1 MTYKKEVAD
10 RMGNLFPSRA
20 IFNTLGALMK
30 QPMLLEDGKIRLDR
44 NDFIAEGVSKFH
56 LVMFATISNLYDKG
70 SVNITPTDVE
80 GYLADYPDLH
90 KTFMENDGV
99 NWCYEALE
107 LSEVKNYEVY
117 ATKVKKY
124 SLLRELQNK
133 GISLEG
139 IYEEVDNPDEVDE
152 QAQGYFD
159 SLSID
164 DIIKEIEMRV
174 GEISSAFQIGYDRES
189 TKAGDNGIEL
199 LKQFK
204 EKPMYGLPTVGE
216 MQNTI
221 FRGLLPKTGMLRSSA
236 TNTGKTRIALGEAT
250 DIAISK
256 WYNHQTKQWE
266 RKGNKHKVLF
276 ISTEM
281 SEDELQ
287 PTMWAYI
294 SGVPEEKIID
304 GKLSEQEE
312 ELVKEAILHLQECDL
327 FIEYVSKFDPQTINS
342 IIKEYATRHEIEV
355 VYFDYIHLSFEIM
368 IEIASKTRGM
378 NMREDMMLTIFASGL
393 EQLARDYNFHLRTST
408 QINGAASQVDQ
419 SSEMLDQNLLR
430 GAKAMADKFQYGV
443 MMTKPSVK
451 ELEQLE
457 PITSQGFGKVP
468 NMVYHIYKNRKTKWK
483 GKLYLYIDYDTMRI
497 EELFYTSF
505 EGTLVNVPKTI
516 LEEHEEED
524 TVEEPLF

>member
-1 MTYKKEVAD
+1 
-10 RMGNLFPSRA
+10 MGNLFPVRT
-20 IFNTLGALMK
+20 IFSALGALMK
-30 QPMLLEDGKIRLDR
+30 DPMLLEDGKIRLDR
-44 NDFIAEGVSKFH
+44 RDFMAEGMSIYH
-56 LVMFATISNLYDKG
+56 VMLFATISNLHNKG
-70 SVNITPTDVE
+70 LTKITPADVDE
-80 GYLADYPDLH
+80 YLSEYPD
-90 KTFMENDGV
+90 KYQIFKENDGV
-99 NWCYEALE
+99 NWCYEAIDLADTQ
-107 LSEVKNYEVY
+107 NYEAY
-117 ATKVKKY
+117 AEKIKKY
-124 SLLRELQNK
+124 SLLRRLQDE

-139 IYEEVDNPDEVDE
+139 IYEVSDDPDDDNEVAQAHFDNM
-152 QAQGYFD
+152 
-159 SLSID
+159 SID
-164 DIIKEIEMRV
+164 DIIKYVEMRV
-174 GEISSAFQIGYDRES
+174 GDVASDYQIGYERES
-189 TKAGDNGIEL
+189 SKAGDNGLEL
-199 LKQFK
+199 KRSFK

-221 FRGLLPKTGMLRSSA
+221 FRGMLSKTGMLRSSA

-256 WYNHQTKQWE
+256 WYNHDTKKWE

-294 SGVPEEKIID
+294 SGVAEEKIID
-304 GKLSEQEE
+304 GALTEE
-312 ELVKEAILHLQECDL
+312 EDKLVDEAILHLQECDL

-342 IIKEYATRHEIEV
+342 IIKEYAIRHEVEV

-368 IEIASKTRGM
+368 IEISSKTRGM
-378 NMREDMMLTIFASGL
+378 SMREDMMLTIFASGL

-408 QINGAASQVDQ
+408 QINGSASQVDQ

-457 PITSQGFGKVP
+457 PITSQGFGKIP

-497 EELFYTSF
+497 EELFFTNF
-505 EGTLVNVPKTI
+505 EGKQINVPKTI
-516 LEEHEEED
+516 LKEEEI
-524 TVEEPLF
+524 EEALF